1 MNKYG
6 ERDKD
11 LFMDTNES
19 GEVKIKTMFL
29 RFTVYCVFTCKSSSV
44 LPSYPA
50 FGWSC
55 CCCAK
60 APVIAELPSTATRHT
75 TLSRDTVVVLFCC
88 LAACSSSLVC
98 RRLIIIFHSV
108 CVSLSP
114 SLFLSP
120 PNTRILLPIFSISGH
135 KIILTNMTSA
145 PSVAPSS
152 APQITI

>member
-1 MNKYG
+1 
-6 ERDKD
+6 
-11 LFMDTNES
+11 MDTNES

-44 LPSYPA
+44 LPSYAA

-108 CVSLSP
+108 CVSLS
-114 SLFLSP
+114 LFLSLSP
-120 PNTRILLPIFSISGH
+120 YRNPLANLLYIRSQNNINQCDLSSVRGSFFCPADHNLKYDVIN
-135 KIILTNMTSA
+135 KEII
-145 PSVAPSS
+145 
-152 APQITI
+152 